1 MSHVFVLDTNKQ
13 PLPPVQAGWARI
25 LLRRGKA
32 AVFRR
37 YPFTIILKEALP
49 APPAQG
55 LRLKIDPGSKVTGLA
70 IVNDSSGEVIWA
82 AQLSHRGEAIKKA
95 LDDRR
100 GVRRSRRSRKTRYR
114 KPRFSNRAR
123 PKHWLPPSI
132 KSRVANILTWVR
144 RLMRSCPITGIS
156 QELVKFD
163 MQLMQNPEIEGIEY
177 QHGELAGY
185 EVREYLLE
193 KWGRRCAYCDA
204 TGVPLE
210 IEHILCRKRG
220 GTNRV
225 SNLTIACQPCNNRKG
240 TQLIQDFLADQPE
253 RLKRLLAQA
262 KAPLKDAAA
271 VNATRWELYRRLQ
284 ALGLP
289 VEVGTGGRTKWNRT
303 SRGLPKTHWLDA
315 ACVGASTPQTLH
327 IAGVIPLLI
336 TATGRQARQMC
347 RMDKHGFPRTQA
359 KAHRLAYGFQTGDIV
374 RAVVPSGTKKGT
386 YRGRVAIR
394 ARGSF
399 TIQGQVQD
407 IHHRFCTMVHR
418 CDGYGYTKGEA
429 AHPPA
434 A

>member
-13 PLPPVQAGWARI
+13 PLPPVHAGRARI

-49 APPAQG
+49 APQAQE
-55 LRLKIDPGSKVTGLA
+55 LQLKIDPGSKLSGLA
-70 IVNDSSGEVIWA
+70 IVNDLSGKVIWA
-82 AQLSHRGEAIKKA
+82 AELAHRGEAIKKA
-95 LDDRR
+95 LDGRR
-100 GVRRSRRSRKTRYR
+100 RVRRSRRSRKTRYR
-114 KPRFSNRAR
+114 KTRFSNRAR
-123 PKHWLPPSI
+123 PKHWLPPSVEG
-132 KSRVANILTWVR
+132 RVANIRTWVR
-144 RLMRSCPITGIS
+144 RLMRYCPITGIS

-163 MQLMQNPEIEGIEY
+163 LQRMQNPDIVGIAY
-177 QHGELAGY
+177 QQGELAGY
-185 EVREYLLE
+185 EVREYLLQ

-204 TGVPLE
+204 TEVPLE

-225 SNLTIACQPCNNRKG
+225 SNLTIACQPCNQRKG

-262 KAPLKDAAA
+262 KTPLKAAA
-271 VNATRWELYRRLQ
+271 ASNATRWELYRRLQ

-303 SRGLPKTHWLDA
+303 SRGLPKTHWRDA

-327 IAGVIPLLI
+327 IVGVIPLLI

-347 RMDKHGFPRTQA
+347 LMAKHGFPRTRA
-359 KAHRLAYGFQTGDIV
+359 KAQRLAYGFQTGDIV
-374 RAVVPSGTKKGT
+374 RAVIPSGMKKGT
-386 YRGRVAIR
+386 YQGKVAIR

-399 TIQGQVQD
+399 TISGQVQD
-407 IHHRFCTMVHR
+407 IHHRFCSMVHR
-418 CDGYGYTKGEA
+418 CDGYRYTKGEA
-429 AHPPA
+429 ALPPA
-434 A
+434 E

>member
-13 PLPPVQAGWARI
+13 PLPPVHAGWARI

-37 YPFTIILKEALP
+37 YPFTIILKEALS
-49 APPAQG
+49 APEVQG
-55 LRLKIDPGSKVTGLA
+55 LHLKIDPGSKESGLA
-70 IVNDSSGEVIWA
+70 IVNDVSGEVMWA
-82 AQLSHRGEAIKKA
+82 AELSHRGEAIKKA
-95 LDDRR
+95 LDERR
-100 GVRRSRRSRKTRYR
+100 RVRRSRRSRKTRYR
-114 KPRFSNRAR
+114 KRRFSNRAR
-123 PKHWLPPSI
+123 PQHWLPSSVE
-132 KSRVANILTWVR
+132 SRVANILTWAL
-144 RLMRSCPITGIS
+144 RLMRLCPIARIS

-163 MQLMQNPEIEGIEY
+163 MQLMQNPEIGGIEY
-177 QHGELAGY
+177 QQGELAGY

-225 SNLTIACQPCNNRKG
+225 SNLTLSCQPCNTSKG

-253 RLKRLLAQA
+253 RLKRIVAQA
-262 KAPLKDAAA
+262 KASLKDAAA

-289 VEVGTGGRTKWNRT
+289 VEGGTGGRTKWNRM

-336 TATGRQARQMC
+336 TATGRQSRQMC
-347 RMDKHGFPRTQA
+347 RMDKYGFPRTRA
-359 KAHRLAYGFQTGDIV
+359 KVQRLAYGFQTGDIV
-374 RAVVPSGTKKGT
+374 RAVVPSGTKKGS
-386 YRGRVAIR
+386 YQGRVAIR

-399 TIQGQVQD
+399 TIQRQVQD
-407 IHHRFCTMVHR
+407 IHHRFCTIVHR
-418 CDGYGYTKGEA
+418 CDGYSYTKGEA
-429 AHPPA
+429 ALLPVV
-434 A
+434 